1 MQAGTRHDRAQ
12 RGGLAVS
19 ANEAAVQADI
29 MHYSCRKQDAY
40 LDGVDSIGFLKSGR
54 DLLWHGWS
62 LHAASVVLYCCMP
75 AHRPA
80 AVVGTSYCMLPT
92 TVMNRS

>member
-19 ANEAAVQADI
+19 ANEAAVQVGI

-40 LDGVDSIGFLKSGR
+40 LEGVDSII
-54 DLLWHGWS
+54 WS
-62 LHAASVVLYCCMP
+62 RPAVAWLVLHAASVVLYCCMP